1 MAGKASPTHS
11 NNVARP
17 LSALRICITLM
28 VEFKME
34 DLNIAT
40 DIAAAVKGAVEKLQ
54 EIGEVTRYDQEF
66 LVVTVGA

>member
-1 MAGKASPTHS
+1 MAIKASLTHS
-11 NNVARP
+11 NEVVKP
-17 LSALRICITLM
+17 LSALRIRITLK

-34 DLNIAT
+34 DLNVAT

-66 LVVTVGA
+66 LAVTVSA